1 MDCPLGC
8 GEIPASATA
17 DELFAMYDRT
27 LRDIADQFAPE
38 RTVQS
43 KLRPLS
49 PWFDSRVPSA
59 ATVVGWSASTDVC
72 VQIRIQTAGLAF
84 GGTGLCSCRVRG
96 VGGSCAKHLTA
107 FNSYTY

>member
-49 PWFDSRVPSA
+49 PWFDSECHLPQLSS
-59 ATVVGWSASTDVC
+59 VGAPL
-72 VQIRIQTAGLAF
+72 QTYAF
-84 GGTGLCSCRVRG
+84 KLESRP
-96 VGGSCAKHLTA
+96 LD
-107 FNSYTY
+107 

>member
-1 MDCPLGC
+1 MDSPLGC

-49 PWFDSRVPSA
+49 PSFDSGVVPSA
-59 ATVVGWSASTDVC
+59 ATVVGWSASTDVR
-72 VQIRIQTAGLAF
+72 VQQQTDK
-84 GGTGLCSCRVRG
+84 R
-96 VGGSCAKHLTA
+96 
-107 FNSYTY
+107 